1 MPAAPRHLF
10 ACWNEVAQRLR
21 TASAIALFLDFDGT
35 LSPLCPR
42 PEDVQLSGAMRHIVS
57 TLARNP
63 RMRVWVISGRRRDDV
78 RARIRIAGV
87 HYLGLHG
94 WEGPQGVSIKHE
106 TRRRLEGLKA
116 QARQTVQA
124 TPATWLEDKGLV
136 VAIHHAN
143 ASPHDVQRVRQEM
156 TRALLP
162 LNGLFR
168 GITGERTFELAPA
181 EMGDKG
187 SAVRRELVLAS
198 REALPVFVGDDA
210 VDEPAFAVLTKGITI
225 RVGHTDHTR
234 ARFRLSGVRQ
244 VRMFLERLNHEIG
257 S

>member
-10 ACWNEVAQRLR
+10 TCWNEVAQRLR
-21 TASAIALFLDFDGT
+21 TAPAIALFLDFDGT

-63 RMRVWVISGRRRDDV
+63 RVRVWVISGRRRDDV
-78 RARIRIAGV
+78 RGRIRIAGV

-94 WEGPQGVSIKHE
+94 WEGPQGVSIRNK
-106 TRRRLEGLKA
+106 TCRLLEDLKA
-116 QARQTVQA
+116 QARRTVQA
-124 TPATWLEDKGLV
+124 TPATWLEDKGVV

-143 ASPHDVQRVRQEM
+143 ASARDVQRIRQEM

-168 GITGERTFELAPA
+168 GIAGERTFELAPA

-187 SAVRRELVLAS
+187 SAVRHELALGC
-198 REALPVFVGDDA
+198 REALPVFVGDDT
-210 VDEPAFAVLTKGITI
+210 VDEPAFAALTRGITI
-225 RVGHTDHTR
+225 RVGRPERTR
-234 ARFRLSGVRQ
+234 AHFRLAGVKQ
-244 VRMFLERLNHEIG
+244 VRMFLERLSQER
-257 S
+257 